1 MTIIAMALHGLP
13 SESHHDIRRELFCV
27 LLHNLHDIRI
37 FLDAQVLDSLEQVFL
52 VNFILEEEL
61 IGHVC
66 VLQHRFHGKIEWV
79 ALLKFDIEGFH
90 TLKLQILG
98 EDEHFLDLLSVRQTL
113 SYLLVL
119 FWCSFILDLLHR
131 GKESTLVL
139 RRRHVHL
146 LCILEV
152 ELI

>member
-1 MTIIAMALHGLP
+1 
-13 SESHHDIRRELFCV
+13 
-27 LLHNLHDIRI
+27 
-37 FLDAQVLDSLEQVFL
+37 
-52 VNFILEEEL
+52 
-61 IGHVC
+61 
-66 VLQHRFHGKIEWV
+66 
-79 ALLKFDIEGFH
+79 LLKFDIEGFH
-90 TLKLQILG
+90 TLKLQVLG

-131 GKESTLVL
+131 GKEAALVL